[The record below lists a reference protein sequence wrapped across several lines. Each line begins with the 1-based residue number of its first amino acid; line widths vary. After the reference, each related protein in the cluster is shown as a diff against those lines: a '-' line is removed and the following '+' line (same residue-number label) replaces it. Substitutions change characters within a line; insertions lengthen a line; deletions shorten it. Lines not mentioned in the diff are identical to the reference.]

1 MESKREAHVEC
12 KPFFLELEKALFQA
26 WSLESSSKWIANNP
40 AAGQCGVTA
49 LVVQDRLGGDILR
62 TWLDSGWHYYNRIG
76 EDIIDFTRSQFS
88 IPPQYQDVYSN
99 REEAFSDTNAE
110 QYTALSRRLK
120 EFLNEEE

>member
-1 MESKREAHVEC
+1 MNANR
-12 KPFFLELEKALFQA
+12 FLELEKALFQA
-26 WSLESSSKWIANNP
+26 WSLESSPKWIANNP

-110 QYTALSRRLK
+110 QYAALNRRLGG
-120 EFLNEEE
+120 FLNEEE

>member
-1 MESKREAHVEC
+1 MNANR
-12 KPFFLELEKALFQA
+12 FLELEKALFQA
-26 WSLESSSKWIANNP
+26 WSLESSSKWTANNP

-88 IPPQYQDVYSN
+88 ILPQYQDVYSN
-99 REEAFSDTNAE
+99 REEAFSDTNPE
-110 QYTALSRRLK
+110 QYAALNRRLK